1 MTNDTETE
9 ATVRQAAAVD
19 HCTGTSRNGRPCTRI
34 AVRDTSA
41 GFRCSHHDP
50 DQPVTLRQAR
60 QRALRLPVTELR
72 TPADALALS
81 SWAALGVL
89 RGRLNP
95 RTAQVAKG
103 MLAEWRQAFKD
114 SGVLAEFDRLKET
127 VARLSAKGAP

>member
-1 MTNDTETE
+1 MTNNASAETVGE
-9 ATVRQAAAVD
+9 R
-19 HCTGTSRNGRPCTRI
+19 CTGAKKDGTPCTRI
-34 AVRDTSA
+34 AVRETSA
-41 GFRCSHHDP
+41 GLRCSHHDP
-50 DQPVTLRQAR
+50 DQPVTPRHTR
-60 QRALRLPVTELR
+60 PTALRLPVTELR

-81 SWAALGVL
+81 SWAALQVL
-89 RGRLNP
+89 RGKLNP

>member
-1 MTNDTETE
+1 MTSDTENE
-9 ATVRQAAAVD
+9 AASAER
-19 HCTGTSRNGRPCTRI
+19 CGGTTKSGAPCTRI

-114 SGVLAEFDRLKET
+114 SGVLAEFEALKQT